1 MSVSKIEASPSVPSH
16 ASPARGED
24 ERKALHRDLS
34 VAVVSVA
41 DVDERVRTG
50 LGTRAAGLEKITILS
65 QTRYLDLSTSAR
77 RRLGISPGQIH
88 LQLRL
93 VIRDLEGNLTSDE
106 ANELRDAVVGLLHE
120 GAVRTW
126 VSREMQL

>member
-1 MSVSKIEASPSVPSH
+1 MSVSPSEVSP
-16 ASPARGED
+16 
-24 ERKALHRDLS
+24 ALHRDLS
-34 VAVVSVA
+34 VAVTSVA
-41 DVDERVRTG
+41 EVDERVRAF
-50 LGTRAAGLEKITILS
+50 LGDRAAGVEEITVLS
-65 QTRYLDLSTSAR
+65 QTRYMDLSTSAR
-77 RRLGISPGQIH
+77 RRLGIAPGQVH

-93 VIRDLEGNLTSDE
+93 VIRDHDRTLTSDD